1 MILSSPQW
9 PDPETVNSLR
19 SRASELSRQ
28 FSYGSSASRI
38 STIHSGSKLRNHPT
52 EPSHIRQQSNPF
64 DVLYDPESAKNH
76 PPVTRSKSPLYLDIE
91 KDIHN
96 GQSPNRGYHASN
108 GHPTITVIDDSQ
120 LRRGNSV
127 VSTSASLRNRNK
139 IKKRNKMVRK
149 EDLPAGL
156 IVDESASSSE
166 AGYKARKSSKKTQ
179 SSRLN
184 FLFPVRRK
192 RSFNYYPIRSQPK
205 FRSPNELDEFYQKHN
220 ARNVVREL
228 LPQSMAAYEFTN
240 LISLVPIIN
249 VYPDSMRLPL
259 TIPRASNRGNKPDLS
274 VEASPHEAR
283 QHSPQRKSLAPP
295 RLQRPEQ
302 LTFNENLNFKNKI
315 YKSYKEAIFAGKY
328 SRPPQLQQTHPRE
341 AMYVTNNEKEQL
353 ETRLLFEILLRR
365 TIAAK
370 IDFRLKQQG
379 YQQRKKRPKEKAS
392 DNSLNTSSSSAPSD
406 RPDKHV
412 RDHSH
417 HGRGPK
423 TPRGTKPSNSRQDNT
438 SLLSDPLPSPQ
449 ISFNANMFE
458 PMYEDSPSSMINWER
473 KFSHLERLSPKRQN
487 QQAFQNLGEQASPSQ
502 RFVYN
507 FDKVDLVSKRERS
520 TPNLSNVALYS
531 MQPVNRSEATLS
543 SSESSA
549 EKFQVGQNFHRVSD
563 STTESK
569 GHSRGSAST
578 NPGNGKRT
586 RDSEST
592 TNTSVLQSLEDLSES
607 VFDYLRSEGAMVYHR
622 YSLED
627 PGKLAET
634 FNSKCFEPCP
644 SEQSSRI
651 LRQPPPEF
659 G

>member
-166 AGYKARKSSKKTQ
+166 AG
-179 SSRLN
+179 
-184 FLFPVRRK
+184 
-192 RSFNYYPIRSQPK
+192 SQPK
-205 FRSPNELDEFYQKHN
+205 FRSPNELDEFYEKHN

-259 TIPRASNRGNKPDLS
+259 TIPRASNQGNKPDLS
-274 VEASPHEAR
+274 VEASPHETR

-302 LTFNENLNFKNKI
+302 LTFNENLNFKTK
-315 YKSYKEAIFAGKY
+315 YTKAIRRQY
-328 SRPPQLQQTHPRE
+328 LQANTPDLHSSSKHIQE
-341 AMYVTNNEKEQL
+341 
-353 ETRLLFEILLRR
+353 RLS
-365 TIAAK
+365 AK

-379 YQQRKKRPKEKAS
+379 YQQRKKRPKAS

-417 HGRGPK
+417 HGREPK
-423 TPRGTKPSNSRQDNT
+423 TPRGTKPSNPRQDNA

-473 KFSHLERLSPKRQN
+473 KYSHLERLSPKRQN
-487 QQAFQNLGEQASPSQ
+487 QQAFQNSGEQASPSQ

-569 GHSRGSAST
+569 EHSRGSAST
-578 NPGNGKRT
+578 NTGNGKGN

-627 PGKLAET
+627 PGKLAEK
-634 FNSKCFEPCP
+634 FNSKRFEACP
-644 SEQSSRI
+644 SEQSSRM
-651 LRQPPPEF
+651 LRQSPPEF